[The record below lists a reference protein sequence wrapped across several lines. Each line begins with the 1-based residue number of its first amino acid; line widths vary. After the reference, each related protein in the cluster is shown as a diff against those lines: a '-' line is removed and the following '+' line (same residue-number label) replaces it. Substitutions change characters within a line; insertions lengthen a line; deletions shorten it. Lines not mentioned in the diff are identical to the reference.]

1 MQLQNVAHALMRAA
15 SRLVSTPLLAS
26 TVALAILPASTYAS
40 QTRTWSESD
49 YSDFEKGNLK
59 NLSLR
64 SDGLVTLAPQFQEVY
79 DTSSAYLWALAR
91 DSKGNLYA
99 GGGPGAKLY
108 RLSASGDKKT
118 LAELDGLQIPAIAID
133 HQDRVY
139 VATAP
144 DGKVYRVAPDA
155 KGDTKGEVFYDP
167 KAKYIW
173 ALAFD
178 QAGNLLVATGDPGAV
193 HRVTPDGHGR
203 VLYQSDETHVRSIA
217 VDGAGNVILGTDP
230 GGLVVRVSP
239 AGEGFVLYQMSKSE
253 VTAVAVAQ
261 DGTIYAAGVGSKPGP
276 SAPPPAQPPSPA
288 ASAALSGAPIQ
299 VHAATPPPAS
309 MAPSGSGVSVTG
321 SDVYRID
328 PAGNPEKIWG
338 HALDIIYAIA
348 FDAQGRAL
356 LASGD
361 RGTIY
366 RIESDV
372 LYTALVTAP
381 STQITAFQSG
391 GDGALYAATGN
402 VGKIYRVGPGLAHEG
417 SLESDVFDAGFFSRW
432 GRISFEA
439 NLNGGG
445 IAIAART
452 GNLDRPQKN
461 WSPWSA
467 AIADPKGGRIA
478 APSARFIQWK
488 ATLTAAGTESPE
500 LESVDVA
507 YLQRNVPPRIEAVE
521 STPPNYRFPVPSI
534 VLTPSQTLT
543 LPPIGKSGAAS
554 GPSLLLDSGTPS
566 LQYAK
571 GFTGARWAASDD
583 NGDSLIYTVEVRG
596 VHETNWKLLKDKL
609 REKYWSW
616 DSTAFPDGE
625 YRLRVTA
632 SDLPGNPPAEA
643 LSTSIIS
650 DPFLIDNTPPRIAG
664 LAASQSGGK
673 LHAAWSAAD
682 TLNDIKKAEY
692 SLDGGD
698 WTLVAPVTGLSDSH
712 DLAYDLTLDHM
723 APGEHTLAVRVE
735 DEYDNQ
741 SVDKTVVR

>member
-1 MQLQNVAHALMRAA
+1 MLKSYVSPATRRTSPK
-15 SRLVSTPLLAS
+15 SRCAR
-26 TVALAILPASTYAS
+26 AILTPVFCLLTPVSCLLSS
-40 QTRTWSESD
+40 QTRTWTESD
-49 YSDFEKGNLK
+49 YLDFEKGNLK

-108 RLSASGDKKT
+108 RLSASGEKKT

-133 HQDRVY
+133 ARDRVY

-144 DGKVYRVAPDA
+144 DGKIYRVAPDG
-155 KGDTKGEVFYDP
+155 KREVFYDP

-178 QAGNLLVATGDPGAV
+178 KAGDLLVATGDPGAV
-193 HRVTPDGHGR
+193 HRVTPDGHGS
-203 VLYQSDETHVRSIA
+203 VLYQTDETHVRSMA
-217 VDGAGNVILGTDP
+217 VDAAGNVILGTDP

-239 AGEGFVLYQMSKSE
+239 SGQGFVLYQMSKSE
-253 VTAVAVAQ
+253 VTAVAVAT
-261 DGTIYAAGVGSKPGP
+261 DGSIYAAAVGSKQGP
-276 SAPPPAQPPSPA
+276 SSAPPPAPPPSPA
-288 ASAALSGAPIQ
+288 VPAAPGAPLQ
-299 VHAATPPPAS
+299 LHAAAPPPAS
-309 MAPSGSGVSVTG
+309 MAPSASGVSVTG

-328 PAGNPEKIWG
+328 PGGNPQKIWS
-338 HALDIIYAIA
+338 HAQDIIYAIA

-356 LASGD
+356 LGSGNK
-361 RGTIY
+361 GCIY

-372 LYTALVTAP
+372 LRTALLTAP
-381 STQITAFQSG
+381 STQITAFQTG
-391 GDGALYAATGN
+391 ADGALYAATGN
-402 VGKIYRVGPGLAHEG
+402 VGKIYRVGPGLSHEG
-417 SLESDVFDAGFFSRW
+417 SIESDVFDAGFFSQW
-432 GRISFEA
+432 GRLSFEA
-439 NLNGGG
+439 HLNGGSV
-445 IAIAART
+445 AIAARS

-467 AIADPKGGRIA
+467 AIAETKGDRIA
-478 APSARFIQWK
+478 APAARFIQWK
-488 ATLTAAGTESPE
+488 ATLTAGGAQSPE

-507 YLQRNVPPRIEAVE
+507 YLQRNVPPRIDAIE
-521 STPPNYRFPVPSI
+521 STPPNYKFPAPAI
-534 VLTPSQTLT
+534 LMAPSQTLT
-543 LPPIGKSGAAS
+543 LPPIGKPAAS
-554 GPSLLLDSGTPS
+554 SGSSLSLDSGAS
-566 LQYAK
+566 SMQYAK

-583 NGDSLIYTVEVRG
+583 NGDSLIFTVEIRG

-609 REKYWSW
+609 RERYWSW

-632 SDLPGNPPAEA
+632 SDLPGNPPADA
-643 LSTSIIS
+643 LSTSMVG

-664 LAASQSGGK
+664 LAASASGGK
-673 LHAAWSAAD
+673 LHATWSAAD
-682 TLNDIKKAEY
+682 ARSNIKKAEY

-712 DLAYDLTLDHM
+712 ELAYDLTLDHI

-735 DEYDNQ
+735 DDYDNQ
-741 SVDKTVVR
+741 SVEKAVVR

>member
-1 MQLQNVAHALMRAA
+1 MTKLENPRMR
-15 SRLVSTPLLAS
+15 RILTLIFCLLTS
-26 TVALAILPASTYAS
+26 VFGLCAS

-59 NLSLR
+59 DLSLR

-91 DSKGNLYA
+91 DSRGNVYA

-108 RLSASGDKKT
+108 RLSAAGGKTT
-118 LAELDGLQIPAIAID
+118 LAELDGLQIAAIAID
-133 HQDRVY
+133 RQDRVY

-144 DGKVYRVAPDA
+144 DGKIYRIAPDA
-155 KGDTKGEVFYDP
+155 KTDAKNEVFYDP

-178 QAGNLLVATGDPGAV
+178 KAGDLLVATGDPGAV
-193 HRVTPDGHGR
+193 HRVAPDGHGR
-203 VLYQSDETHVRSIA
+203 IMYQSDETHVRSLA
-217 VDGAGNVILGTDP
+217 VDAADNVILGTDP
-230 GGLVVRVSP
+230 GGLVIRVTP
-239 AGEGFVLYQMSKSE
+239 AGEGYVLYQMSKSE
-253 VTAVAVAQ
+253 VTAVAVAE
-261 DGTIYAAGVGSKPGP
+261 DGSIYAAGVGSKPGP
-276 SAPPPAQPPSPA
+276 SSTPPSTPPST
-288 ASAALSGAPIQ
+288 ASAAPAGGQLQLHP
-299 VHAATPPPAS
+299 AAPPPAS

-328 PAGNPEKIWG
+328 SAGNPQKLWS
-338 HALDIIYAIA
+338 HAQDVIYAIA

-356 LASGD
+356 LGSGD
-361 RGTIY
+361 QGTIY

-381 STQITAFQSG
+381 ATQITAFQRG
-391 GDGALYAATGN
+391 ADGALLAAAGN
-402 VGKIYRVGPGLAHEG
+402 VGKIYRLGPGLAREG

-432 GRISFEA
+432 GRLSFEA

-445 IAIAART
+445 VTIAARS

-461 WSPWSA
+461 WSAWST
-467 AIADPKGGRIA
+467 AIADPKGDRLA
-478 APSARFIQWK
+478 VPPARFIQWK
-488 ATLTAAGTESPE
+488 ATLTAAGTQSPE

-507 YLQRNVPPRIEAVE
+507 YLQRNMAPRIEAVE
-521 STPPNYRFPVPSI
+521 ITPPNYKFPVPSI
-534 VLTPSQTLT
+534 PLIASQTLT
-543 LPPIGKSGAAS
+543 LPPIGKSASSAA
-554 GPSLLLDSGTPS
+554 PSLFDSGTPS
-566 LQYAK
+566 MQYAK
-571 GFTGARWAASDD
+571 GFTGVRWAASDE
-583 NGDSLIYTVEVRG
+583 NGDGLIYALEIRG
-596 VHETNWKLLKDKL
+596 AHETNWKLLKDKL

-643 LSTSIIS
+643 LSTAMVS
-650 DPFLIDNTPPRIAG
+650 DPFLIDNTPPRIAS

-673 LHAAWSAAD
+673 LHATWTAAD
-682 TLNDIKKAEY
+682 SSSDIKKAEY
-692 SLDGGD
+692 SLDGGE

-712 DLAYDLTLDHM
+712 DLAYDLTLD
-723 APGEHTLAVRVE
+723 AIGPGEHTLAVRVE
-735 DEYDNQ
+735 DDYDNQ
-741 SVDKTVVR
+741 SAAKAVVP